1 MSFENFENL
10 CLKKFNSKG
19 NSVIR
24 GSKQPLRDG
33 GDIIDDFGWGTREKR
48 QICNGDFVKWKKER
62 RLKVEEKFK
71 MPWFE
76 FVSIVK
82 YGDRDWE
89 KCCKGFC
96 GSLLIDL
103 LTQSDFREVIAKYI
117 CTKMMDLKWYGYEPF
132 KTDIHK
138 YDWNVFAIS
147 DQLEELFRL
156 EPGVFRGEVAFPD
169 SYDFSNVSHMILE
182 QILSSD
188 IPYIEKQIK
197 SRFGLSEI
205 KVIVNTSSIT
215 FLY

>member
-1 MSFENFENL
+1 
-10 CLKKFNSKG
+10 
-19 NSVIR
+19 
-24 GSKQPLRDG
+24 
-33 GDIIDDFGWGTREKR
+33 
-48 QICNGDFVKWKKER
+48 
-62 RLKVEEKFK
+62 
-71 MPWFE
+71 
-76 FVSIVK
+76 
-82 YGDRDWE
+82 
-89 KCCKGFC
+89 
-96 GSLLIDL
+96 
-103 LTQSDFREVIAKYI
+103 
-117 CTKMMDLKWYGYEPF
+117 MMDLKWYGYEPF